1 MQHLLD
7 PNLIKVYK
15 KDKQWLEEAEIPIV
29 TVAGTMREDIK
40 GWHGI
45 AEDETITDVVL
56 SRAHFSMALA
66 IANQLWG
73 GQLDHH
79 KAWLVDPTN
88 YVSQEKWRSITLTET
103 VGKVLARNPMLKS
116 LKDVIDRFGRQ
127 KLPILDSI
135 TPPLLYLTEHITKPI
150 LSLHVAAGN
159 ILLENGKTVL
169 QVITDPHVRY
179 DYLTQIDNPKLSFC
193 VFDQLTKD
201 DLLEKVALQGKS
213 IDPQRVIVTGPP
225 IDPRIFA
232 SRTRKHPWRSGKLN
246 LCITTG
252 GLGTNKPEILELL
265 EQLLPIMRNSDC
277 NINLLVYCGT
287 HKDLYTICLDLAR
300 QNAISTE
307 QLKNTKANFRCI
319 YHPQIVD
326 ANEQLIKYGFP
337 WADGIISK
345 PSGDMAYDAIA
356 SGSFLLTLREW
367 GEWESVIRE
376 RFENLGIARPV
387 ITNQFLAQLN
397 ELMSARGQSSSW
409 IERAMHATQK
419 IDPQSINGTKAIIK
433 AYRNLEKQQKS

>member
-7 PNLIKVYK
+7 PNLVKVFK
-15 KDKQWLEEAEIPIV
+15 KDKEWLGQTEIPIV

-40 GWHGI
+40 GWHGLV
-45 AEDETITDVVL
+45 EDETITDVVL

-66 IANQLWG
+66 IATQAWG
-73 GQLDHH
+73 DQLDHH

-103 VGKVLARNPMLKS
+103 VGKVLARNPILKTV
-116 LKDVIDRFGRQ
+116 KDIIDRFGRQ

-135 TPPLLYLTEHITKPI
+135 TPPLLYLTEGITKPI

-159 ILLENGKTVL
+159 ILLEHGKTVL

-179 DYLTQIDNPKLSFC
+179 DYLTQIDNPKLTFC

-201 DLLEKVALQGKS
+201 DLLEKVALLGKS
-213 IDPQRVIVTGPP
+213 IDPHRVIVTGPP

-232 SRTRKHPWRSGKLN
+232 QRSKKRPWRSGELN

-265 EQLLPIMRNSDC
+265 EQLLPIMRDNDC
-277 NINLLVYCGT
+277 KINLLVYCGT
-287 HKDLYTICLDLAR
+287 QQDLYTNCLDLAR
-300 QNAISTE
+300 QNALTVGRLEDIKS
-307 QLKNTKANFRCI
+307 NFRCI

-326 ANEQLIKYGFP
+326 ANELLLTYGFP
-337 WADGIISK
+337 WADGFITK
-345 PSGDMAYDAIA
+345 PSGDMAYDAVA

-376 RFENLGIARPV
+376 RFEQQGIARPV
-387 ITNQFLAQLN
+387 ITDSILAQLN
-397 ELMSARGQSSSW
+397 ELMSARGKSSSW
-409 IERAMHATQK
+409 IERAMLAARK
-419 IDPQSINGTKAIIK
+419 IAPNSINGTEAIIDTYHQLTK
-433 AYRNLEKQQKS
+433 KQKS

>member
-7 PNLIKVYK
+7 PNLVKVFK

-40 GWHGI
+40 GWHGLI
-45 AEDETITDVVL
+45 EDETITDVVL

-66 IANQLWG
+66 IAFQVWG
-73 GQLDHH
+73 GQLDHQ

-88 YVSQEKWRSITLTET
+88 YVSQEKWQSITFTET
-103 VGKVLARNPMLKS
+103 VGKILARNPILKTA
-116 LKDVIDRFGRQ
+116 KDLIDRFGRQ
-127 KLPILDSI
+127 QLPILDSI

-159 ILLENGKTVL
+159 ILLEHGKTVL

-179 DYLTQIDNPKLSFC
+179 DYLTQIDNPKLAFC

-213 IDPQRVIVTGPP
+213 IDPHRVVVTGPP
-225 IDPRIFA
+225 IDQRVFTA
-232 SRTRKHPWRSGKLN
+232 RKNKRPWRSGRLN

-252 GLGTNKPEILELL
+252 GLGTNKSEILELL
-265 EQLLPIMRNSDC
+265 EQLLPILRSNER

-287 HKDLYTICLDLAR
+287 QVDLYTNCLDLAR
-300 QNAISTE
+300 QNAIVVGSPADDT
-307 QLKNTKANFRCI
+307 AAFRCL

-326 ANEQLIKYGFP
+326 ANEQLISFAFP
-337 WADGIISK
+337 WADGFITK
-345 PSGDMAYDAIA
+345 PSGDMAYDAVA
-356 SGSFLLTLREW
+356 SGSFLLTLNEW
-367 GEWESVIRE
+367 GEWESVIRQ
-376 RFENLGIARPV
+376 RFENQGIARPV
-387 ITNQFLAQLN
+387 ITDNFITQLN
-397 ELMSARGQSSSW
+397 ELMSAKGQNSSW
-409 IERAMHATQK
+409 IERAMLAARK
-419 IDPQSINGTKAIIK
+419 IPPTSINGTDAIIN
-433 AYRNLEKQQKS
+433 AYHQLAKQKKF